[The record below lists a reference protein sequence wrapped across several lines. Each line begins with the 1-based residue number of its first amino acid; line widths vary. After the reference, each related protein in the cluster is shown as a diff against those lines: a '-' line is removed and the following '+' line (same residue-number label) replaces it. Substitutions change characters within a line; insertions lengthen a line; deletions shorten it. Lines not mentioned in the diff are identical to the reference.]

1 MNIKERGVIIDTD
14 GSPIRKITVGDRV
27 IINTGG
33 RLKWADRNMATI
45 KEFNDPNLVVVQIDD
60 MDTKIPPYGLATVF
74 DYEIRPIETTEEA
87 PKTDPVNHPSHYTDG
102 KYECIDYMEGRGYTQ
117 DGYLFNAVKYI
128 SRAGKK
134 DPDKYEEDIQKAI
147 WYLKRKI
154 EKIGTVSKGIPT
166 KDYIEDKGL
175 EGTLPG
181 IALELID
188 DRNYKLAAK
197 VLQMELD
204 THNKHS
210 S

>member
-1 MNIKERGVIIDTD
+1 MEI
-14 GSPIRKITVGDRV
+14 GDRV
-27 IINTGG
+27 TIDTSG

-45 KEFNDPNLVVVQIDD
+45 KEFNDPNLVVVQIDG
-60 MDTKIPPYGLATVF
+60 MDTKIPPYGMATVF
-74 DYEIRPIETTEEA
+74 DYEIRPIETAEEA

-102 KYECIDYMEGRGYTQ
+102 KYECIDYLESRGFTQ

-134 DPDKYEEDIQKAI
+134 DPEKYEEDIQKAI
-147 WYLKRKI
+147 WYLNRKTQSFDENGVHRKERI
-154 EKIGTVSKGIPT
+154 STS
-166 KDYIEDKGL
+166 DYIQDKGL
-175 EGTLPG
+175 DGTLPG

-188 DRNYKLAAK
+188 CRNYSLAAK

-210 S
+210 F

>member
-1 MNIKERGVIIDTD
+1 ME
-14 GSPIRKITVGDRV
+14 VGNRV
-27 IINTGG
+27 IINTNG

-45 KEFNDPNLVVVQIDD
+45 KEFNDPNLVVVQIDG
-60 MDTKIPPYGLATVF
+60 MDTKIPPYGMATVF

-102 KYECIDYMEGRGYTQ
+102 KYECIDYLESRGFTQ

-134 DPDKYEEDIQKAI
+134 DPEKYEEDIQKAI
-147 WYLKRKI
+147 WYLNRKTQSFDENGFHRK
-154 EKIGTVSKGIPT
+154 EKISTS
-166 KDYIEDKGL
+166 DYIQDKGL
-175 EGTLPG
+175 DGTLPG

-188 DRNYKLAAK
+188 CRNYSLAAK

-210 S
+210 F

>member
-1 MNIKERGVIIDTD
+1 ME
-14 GSPIRKITVGDRV
+14 VGDRV
-27 IINTGG
+27 IIDTNG

-45 KEFNDPNLVVVQIDD
+45 KDFNVPNLVVVQIDD

-74 DYEIRPIETTEEA
+74 NDEISPIPMIET

-102 KYECIDYMEGRGYTQ
+102 KYECIDYLEVRGFIR

-134 DPDKYEEDIQKAI
+134 DPEKYEEDIQKAI
-147 WYLKRKI
+147 WYLNRRA
-154 EKIGTVSKGIPT
+154 KGFDAKDLCQRDMINT
-166 KDYIEDKGL
+166 NDYIQDKGL
-175 EGTLPG
+175 DGTLPG

-188 DRNYKLAAK
+188 KAQYELAAK
-197 VLQMELD
+197 ILQMELD